1 MAQLPH
7 AVQVADELRRNIEL
21 DLGANEW
28 CVDLACGAL
37 RHCLTLIAQRSAVA
51 PPVRLALT
59 TLVALLREQ
68 SLKLQARMLGRL

>member
-28 CVDLACGAL
+28 CVDLACGAMRIVSLL
-37 RHCLTLIAQRSAVA
+37 RRSAVA